1 MAFQLLIYFF
11 EMQTNKQVFSNKSF
25 GLLGATRTGL
35 ILLVIFSIGALNASA
50 QQNAARK
57 RQAKSKAV
65 RVALSVEEIREAEQT
80 LSDLGYWTGPI
91 DGKLD
96 EASRH
101 ALIAF
106 QKVESRRTSGRLSKS
121 ELEAIRN
128 ASRPSPRESGFAH
141 IEADLSRQ
149 VLFIIDATGQ
159 VTKILPIS
167 SGNGKEFTSEG
178 WTRRAITPLGRFK
191 VHRQV
196 EGWRKAPLGDIY
208 YPNYFLSGVAIHG
221 YPSVP
226 VVAASHGCIR
236 IPIFAAKEFT
246 EMTPIGTPVIVHDG
260 GPIDPDEDAR
270 YNPLPQR

>member
-1 MAFQLLIYFF
+1 MAFQLLINFF
-11 EMQTNKQVFSNKSF
+11 AMQTTRQVFSNKSSRLP
-25 GLLGATRTGL
+25 GTACAGL
-35 ILLVIFSIGALNASA
+35 ILLVIFTLGVLNASA
-50 QQNAARK
+50 QQNATRK
-57 RQAKSKAV
+57 RQAKSKAARAV
-65 RVALSVEEIREAEQT
+65 LGVEEIREAEQT
-80 LSDLGYWTGPI
+80 LADLGYWTGPI

-96 EASRH
+96 QASRH

-106 QKVESRRTSGRLSKS
+106 QKVESRVINGRLSRS

-128 ASRPSPRESGFAH
+128 ARRPSPRESGYAH

-149 VLFIIDATGQ
+149 VLFIVDATGQ
-159 VTKILPIS
+159 VAKILPIS

-191 VHRQV
+191 IHRQI
-196 EGWRKAPLGDIY
+196 EGWRKAPLGDFY

-226 VVAASHGCIR
+226 VVPASHGCIR

-260 GPIDPDEDAR
+260 GPVEADDDAR
-270 YNPLPQR
+270 INPLPQR